1 MTTDSSS
8 ISLASLP
15 AGQHACI
22 ESLPGGRGLMGRL
35 AVLGFLPGEELT
47 MVQNYGHGPVIVTVR
62 DTRVALGRG
71 EADQITVRRA

>member
-1 MTTDSSS
+1 
-8 ISLASLP
+8 
-15 AGQHACI
+15 
-22 ESLPGGRGLMGRL
+22 MGRL